1 MNRKPHFV
9 ICSVDIQTIV
19 GFIFVLIAI
28 VAAALVVHATV
39 VVVFIVLAVIASTN
53 SFNFC
58 VYNVA
63 TNFLIV
69 FVVVGVGNVTFTVAG
84 VYHCCC

>member
-28 VAAALVVHATV
+28 VAEALVVRATV
-39 VVVFIVLAVIASTN
+39 VVVFIVLDAIASTT
-53 SFNFC
+53 
-58 VYNVA
+58 VH
-63 TNFLIV
+63 LIFV
-69 FVVVGVGNVTFTVAG
+69 FTMLLLMF
-84 VYHCCC
+84 